1 MWGTLSRQRK
11 TLAVEKTDKEAFKV
25 EGKKK
30 LEDNE
35 VTTAGE
41 MVENQRKDKEDVV
54 IEKEEDNVAY
64 IRW

>member
-1 MWGTLSRQRK
+1 M
-11 TLAVEKTDKEAFKV
+11 EKTDKEAFKV

-54 IEKEEDNVAY
+54 IEKEEEDNVAY